1 MNLNKSQEILLQ
13 IELLCSSVQQST
25 YNQTLKQGRA
35 LLAELHKCGLRSH
48 AVYQALFVCHNSLDD
63 SPSHDF
69 AADLL
74 DFVAGWCSL
83 QNSIW

>member
-1 MNLNKSQEILLQ
+1 MNLNKSQEILL
-13 IELLCSSVQQST
+13 
-25 YNQTLKQGRA
+25 R
-35 LLAELHKCGLRSH
+35 
-48 AVYQALFVCHNSLDD
+48 LDD